1 MFLDPTRE
9 AADPGFEF
17 HVLIASDQIVGN
29 TGGDFMFVLVLVS
42 MFFMTLLTEP
52 TADLAIHLAELMA
65 NGTPVAELP
74 ESPLQLPVSA
84 KFLSV
89 EPQTGFLQSQEGAT
103 ELIEINLRSD
113 RTLLGKTFDPEEKH

>member
-1 MFLDPTRE
+1 
-9 AADPGFEF
+9 
-17 HVLIASDQIVGN
+17 
-29 TGGDFMFVLVLVS
+29 MFVLVLVS